1 MAMLVPNGVER
12 VGAQRVEVGAGLAVG
27 QAPVGTRGQR
37 RVGRVGDQFKLVHA
51 ALDDD
56 VAPVV
61 GQIGV
66 QRPHV
71 GHRGMDVAVDAAW
84 FEEGHGR
91 GVAFLHG

>member
-1 MAMLVPNGVER
+1 MAIAGAERGQR

-27 QAPVGTRGQR
+27 QPPVGARGER
-37 RVGRVGDQFKLVHA
+37 RVGGIGDRLQLVHA

-66 QRPHV
+66 QRTDV
-71 GHRGMDVAVDAAW
+71 GHGGMDVAVDAAW

-91 GVAFLHG
+91 EFFLAR